1 MDKIEQKINESKKI
15 MRRIDRIMATPK
27 YMFATSGGAL
37 AIGTMSNNE
46 YIIIGSM
53 VGFILI
59 AGVAM
64 HNNYL
69 YSVDK
74 VVTSP
79 DGADDWSYVE
89 RKSLGGQ
96 YEEAEKEI
104 EYLKKLDKKKGTI
117 MFSFLFQIWWSI
129 AGSNR

>member
-1 MDKIEQKINESKKI
+1 
-15 MRRIDRIMATPK
+15 
-27 YMFATSGGAL
+27 MFATSEGAL
-37 AIGTMSNNE
+37 AIGTMSNNK

-53 VGFILI
+53 VGFILS

-64 HNNYL
+64 HTNYL

-96 YEEAEKEI
+96 YDDAEKEI

>member
-1 MDKIEQKINESKKI
+1 
-15 MRRIDRIMATPK
+15 
-27 YMFATSGGAL
+27 MFATSGGAL

-53 VGFILI
+53 VGFIL
-59 AGVAM
+59 
-64 HNNYL
+64 
-69 YSVDK
+69 SVDK

-96 YEEAEKEI
+96 YDDAEKEI

>member
-1 MDKIEQKINESKKI
+1 
-15 MRRIDRIMATPK
+15 
-27 YMFATSGGAL
+27 MFATSGGAL
-37 AIGTMSNNE
+37 AIGTMSNNK

-53 VGFILI
+53 VGFILS

-64 HNNYL
+64 HTNYL

-89 RKSLGGQ
+89 RKSL
-96 YEEAEKEI
+96 
-104 EYLKKLDKKKGTI
+104 LKKLDKKKGTI